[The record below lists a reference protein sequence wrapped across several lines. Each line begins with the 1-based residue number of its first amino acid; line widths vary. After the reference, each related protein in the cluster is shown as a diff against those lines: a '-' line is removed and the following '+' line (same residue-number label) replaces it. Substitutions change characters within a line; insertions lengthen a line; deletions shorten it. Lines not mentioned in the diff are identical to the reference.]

1 MRCLRRRDGRDSGT
15 PSDLGQHGSARNSE
29 GSLSL
34 VVLSLPAPWE
44 LRFLSANTPSWGQRR
59 GPCLRQDLAPVDRP
73 LGVAGTVAAG
83 GKEAPAASPQGSTDS
98 ALTPSTLLEAFGCP
112 SGLSRSQ
119 RAVPPLAP
127 WLPESSGLG
136 TAGRYVVV
144 TCPHLGRLKKRHS
157 SVLTVCTWHQC
168 CWAHASFEPRVS
180 GKEGK
185 RWRGRR
191 GELV

>member
-1 MRCLRRRDGRDSGT
+1 M
-15 PSDLGQHGSARNSE
+15 
-29 GSLSL
+29 
-34 VVLSLPAPWE
+34 VLLLPAPWE
-44 LRFLSANTPSWGQRR
+44 LRFLSANTLSWGQRR
-59 GPCLRQDLAPVDRP
+59 GPCLRQDLAPVGRQ

-83 GKEAPAASPQGSTDS
+83 GREAPAAQRLLPRAPDS
-98 ALTPSTLLEAFGCP
+98 ALTLSTLLEVFGYP

-136 TAGRYVVV
+136 AAGRHVVV
-144 TCPHLGRLKKRHS
+144 TCPHPGRLKKRHS
-157 SVLTVCTWHQC
+157 SVLTVCTWRQC
-168 CWAHASFEPRVS
+168 CWAHAFFEPGVW